1 MDLNRFCI
9 KFLARPETNI
19 DDVALIEIF
28 HEWIRL
34 RKLKGTLIDD
44 GQFGLYAQ
52 RKLGEGE
59 TNIERILD
67 LARATATF
75 GALLESDSRVAGKLS
90 LEGGQF
96 LYMANDR
103 LHAPNTD
110 ETFAALKPDLE
121 AAAAQLYPG
130 QSVSIARLEN
140 DPRDRLTAVVKVENS
155 MDMATLAQAA

>member
-1 MDLNRFCI
+1 MDR
-9 KFLARPETNI
+9 A
-19 DDVALIEIF
+19 
-28 HEWIRL
+28 
-34 RKLKGTLIDD
+34 D

-59 TNIERILD
+59 THTERILD
-67 LARATATF
+67 LARATAEF
-75 GALLESDSRVAGKLS
+75 GALLESDSRVAGNLS

-103 LHAPNTD
+103 LHAPNTE

-140 DPRDRLTAVVKVENS
+140 DPCDRLTAVVKVKNS
-155 MDMATLAQAA
+155 MDMATLAQVA